1 MWGDAN
7 AGGKHADTKVKKDGG
22 CRSHPSPLALAINCS
37 GFLLGMLRFLDN
49 PLCVCL
55 SVSVFV
61 SVSVSV
67 SVFVCV
73 VCCVCVHVYVHVY
86 VRVYVR
92 VHVCV
97 CVCACVCVCVR
108 VCACVCVCVRACVCV
123 CLRAGYNYD
132 KVINTYLGEEGD
144 ADDDDKQPAQKA
156 PTEMTAVCFFLL
168 PWTFLLLSPTA
179 PAVGRSIDM

>member
-108 VCACVCVCVRACVCV
+108 VCACVCVRVSACVCV
-123 CLRAGYNYD
+123 QG
-132 KVINTYLGEEGD
+132 T
-144 ADDDDKQPAQKA
+144 
-156 PTEMTAVCFFLL
+156 TMTKLSIRIWARKETRTTTTNSL
-168 PWTFLLLSPTA
+168 PKKHP
-179 PAVGRSIDM
+179 PR